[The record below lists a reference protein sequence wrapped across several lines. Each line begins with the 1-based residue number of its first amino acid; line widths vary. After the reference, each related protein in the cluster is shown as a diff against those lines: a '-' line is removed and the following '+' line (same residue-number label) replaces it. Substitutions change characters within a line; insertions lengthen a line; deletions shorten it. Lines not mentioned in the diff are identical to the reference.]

1 MKKLVNVL
9 SLIFIF
15 TSCVKDKVP
24 VPPPPSSEVT
34 VPILHQTFTSPESF
48 TCVDTVIQHPSGC
61 GMIVYPIDTI
71 VSRTID
77 LDADGQ
83 ADFDNNPYL
92 FANRLLENFINEI
105 KHTQRT
111 IHSASLIEIPVCYD
125 PSLGIDLQSAAI
137 RLNCSVEHLIQQ
149 HSEKVYTVYC
159 LGFLPGFAYMGDV
172 SSEIQ
177 LPRHP
182 TPSAKVLGGSVGIA
196 GKQTGIYPITSPGG
210 WQIIGRTPIKI
221 FDANSKHLTLF
232 KAGDQVKFKPISLA
246 LFHQLNTY
254 QDVD

>member
-1 MKKLVNVL
+1 MQSLSTKFQVQLLGDHAIVFKISKGIKEGVDQDLIAFSQYITDKKIIGIKDIIIAYDTLTLIYDIL
-9 SLIFIF
+9 S
-15 TSCVKDKVP
+15 
-24 VPPPPSSEVT
+24 
-34 VPILHQTFTSPESF
+34 
-48 TCVDTVIQHPSGC
+48 
-61 GMIVYPIDTI
+61 
-71 VSRTID
+71 
-77 LDADGQ
+77 
-83 ADFDNNPYL
+83 FDNNPYL
-92 FANRLLENFINEI
+92 FANKLLENFINEI